1 MSEELRDVTIS
12 SSAEVLP
19 DALQIRYTVHNGG
32 RDDIYLLDRLAA
44 APADAHGA
52 GVYVCW
58 RGRST
63 VLVLRG
69 IAPLPTNRDVKVRVV
84 PLGTHVLPGQK
95 AERELL
101 LALPLAEQGPYD
113 PPQPPESGAPDLASH
128 VVLRVQFLR
137 GSADGFVAEP
147 GPVGGTFRVRA
158 RNTVGQAESLESEI
172 AVPPLRVLRRD
183 DAFGRL

>member
-1 MSEELRDVTIS
+1 MSEVLRDISLS

-19 DALQIRYTVHNGG
+19 DALRIRYAVHNKG

-44 APADAHGA
+44 APADKTGA
-52 GVYVCW
+52 GLYVCW

-69 IAPLPTNRDVKVRVV
+69 IAPLPTNRDVKVRIV
-84 PLGTHVLPGQK
+84 PLGTLVQPGRK

-101 LALPLAEQGPYD
+101 LPLPLAEQGPYD
-113 PPQPPESGAPDLASH
+113 PPLPPGSGAPDTASH
-128 VVLRVQFLR
+128 VVLRVEFLR

-147 GPVGGTFRVRA
+147 GPVDGTFKVRA
-158 RNTVGQAESLESEI
+158 RHTVGQAESLENEI
-172 AVPPLRVLRRD
+172 AVPPLKVLRRD